1 MAYYE
6 SRADK
11 PNYLNIVCREDLTS
25 HPHFH
30 NAIEMV
36 IVLDGEIE
44 VSVNGVKNRLTR
56 GQGCL
61 IHPLDV
67 HYYACSTD
75 IKVFLLVAGDAYVKG
90 VELLDDFKSISTFFA
105 IPDDVSC
112 YAEDF
117 ANDWQ
122 HQTSLINL
130 SNIAILFDKIS
141 ANGKQIY
148 ERVKQNGFT
157 IELFKYIHANYK
169 NHITVESI
177 AKEFGYSRG
186 YVSTLFCDYTGER
199 FNTYLNR
206 MRVRSVKA
214 DLEKDTGNSVLEIAF
229 ANGFESANTF
239 YRAYKSEFN
248 EHPVRK

>member
-1 MAYYE
+1 M
-6 SRADK
+6 
-11 PNYLNIVCREDLTS
+11 
-25 HPHFH
+25 
-30 NAIEMV
+30 
-36 IVLDGEIE
+36 
-44 VSVNGVKNRLTR
+44 
-56 GQGCL
+56 
-61 IHPLDV
+61 
-67 HYYACSTD
+67 
-75 IKVFLLVAGDAYVKG
+75 
-90 VELLDDFKSISTFFA
+90 
-105 IPDDVSC
+105 
-112 YAEDF
+112 
-117 ANDWQ
+117 
-122 HQTSLINL
+122 
-130 SNIAILFDKIS
+130 FDKIS

-148 ERVKQNGFT
+148 ERVKQNGFI

-206 MRVRSVKA
+206 MRVRSAKA
-214 DLEKDTGNSVLEIAF
+214 DLEKDTGDSVLEIAF

>member
-11 PNYLNIVCREDLTS
+11 PNYLNIVCRNALTS
-25 HPHFH
+25 DPHFH
-30 NAIEMV
+30 NAIETV

-44 VSVNGVKNRLTR
+44 VSVNGVKNRLTK

-67 HYYACSTD
+67 HYYTYSGN
-75 IKVFLLVAGDAYVKG
+75 IKVFLLVAGDAYVSG
-90 VELLDDFKSISTFFA
+90 VQDLDDFKNINTFFSVDEEV
-105 IPDDVSC
+105 IS
-112 YAEDF
+112 F
-117 ANDWQ
+117 AKKLASDWQ
-122 HQTSLINL
+122 MQTSLTNL
-130 SNIAILFDKIS
+130 ANIAMLFAKIS
-141 ANGKQIY
+141 ATGKPLY
-148 ERVKQNGFT
+148 ERVKQNGF
-157 IELFKYIHANYK
+157 IIDLFKYIHANYK
-169 NHITVESI
+169 ERITVESI

-206 MRVRSVKA
+206 IRVRSAKA
-214 DLEKDTGNSVLEIAF
+214 DLDKKTGESVLEIAF
-229 ANGFESANTF
+229 ANGFDSANTF
-239 YRAYKSEFN
+239 YRAYKNEYA